1 MYCKNKFP
9 VFFLFVFHNRLLNST
24 FSSLNWNHH
33 EVFCAKMHCKKN
45 LKTFF
50 KKFAFFD
57 VMLCFDEFFGVI
69 FVKEFQSSWDGQPR
83 DWKSS
88 AKLFRTFFYYP
99 RQIFKKIRL
108 FEFMLWFDDFFL
120 AFLLKISNIGAKKLY
135 KNISRILFWFFSAAI
150 QQLFSNISSFF
161 LFMLWFDDFFPQILS
176 FKWQFDNP

>member
-24 FSSLNWNHH
+24 FSSPNWNHH
-33 EVFCAKMHCKKN
+33 EVFCAKKLCKKN
-45 LKTFF
+45 LTTFF
-50 KKFAFFD
+50 KNFAFFD

-108 FEFMLWFDDFFL
+108 FEFMLWFDDFFSFSTQVFCRREK
-120 AFLLKISNIGAKKLY
+120 AIQKYFT
-135 KNISRILFWFFSAAI
+135 RFFVFFSAAI
-150 QQLFSNISSFF
+150 RQLFSNISSFF